1 MRRKNTPKRWDSKE
15 AGYGKKKIFN
25 GIEQK
30 KIHDFLKSY
39 LLEVFSDEEYITD
52 FRKAYEEAERVEVYG
67 ERKHL
72 TPSLVK
78 DWLQGLPLG
87 CAYTTY
93 NIVCMLLEVVTGSK
107 DYNKI
112 NEFIT
117 NDSEIDSFY
126 WEEMGRIIYYEG
138 MK

>member
-1 MRRKNTPKRWDSKE
+1 MAGKRFLTELNKR
-15 AGYGKKKIFN
+15 
-25 GIEQK
+25 

-67 ERKHL
+67 AIMHL

-78 DWLQGLPLG
+78 DWLQGLPMG
-87 CAYTTY
+87 VSYMTY
-93 NIVCMLLEVVTGSK
+93 NIVCMLLGVVTGSK
-107 DYNKI
+107 DYSKI
-112 NEFIT
+112 DEFIT

>member
-1 MRRKNTPKRWDSKE
+1 MARKRFLTELNKR
-15 AGYGKKKIFN
+15 
-25 GIEQK
+25 
-30 KIHDFLKSY
+30 KIHNFLKSY
-39 LLEVFSDEEYITD
+39 LLEVFSNEEYITD
-52 FRKAYEEAERVEVYG
+52 FKKAYEEAKRVEVYG
-67 ERKHL
+67 ARKHL
-72 TPSLVK
+72 TPSLVA
-78 DWLQGLPLG
+78 DWLRGLPLRVSY
-87 CAYTTY
+87 ATY
-93 NIVCMLLEVVTGSK
+93 DIVCMLLEVVTGSK

>member
-1 MRRKNTPKRWDSKE
+1 MAGKRFLTELNKR
-15 AGYGKKKIFN
+15 
-25 GIEQK
+25 
-30 KIHDFLKSY
+30 KIHGFLRSY
-39 LLEVFSDEEYITD
+39 LLEVFSGEEYITD
-52 FRKAYEEAERVEVYG
+52 FKKAYKEAERVEVYG

-87 CAYTTY
+87 VSYMTH
-93 NIVCMLLEVVTGSK
+93 NIVCMLLGAVTGSK
-107 DYNKI
+107 DYSKI

-117 NDSEIDSFY
+117 NASEIDSFY

-138 MK
+138 ME

>member
-1 MRRKNTPKRWDSKE
+1 MARKRFLTELNKR
-15 AGYGKKKIFN
+15 
-25 GIEQK
+25 

-39 LLEVFSDEEYITD
+39 LLEVFSEEEYITD
-52 FRKAYEEAERVEVYG
+52 FRKAYEEVERVEVYG
-67 ERKHL
+67 DRKHV

-78 DWLQGLPLG
+78 AWLQGLPLDVS
-87 CAYTTY
+87 YMTY
-93 NIVCMLLEVVTGSK
+93 DIVCTLLGVVTGSK

-126 WEEMGRIIYYEG
+126 WAEMGRIIYYEG
-138 MK
+138 SKQ

>member
-1 MRRKNTPKRWDSKE
+1 MAGKRFLTELNKR
-15 AGYGKKKIFN
+15 
-25 GIEQK
+25 

-39 LLEVFSDEEYITD
+39 LLEVFSEEECITD

-67 ERKHL
+67 ARRHL
-72 TPSLVK
+72 TPSLVT
-78 DWLQGLPLG
+78 DWLLGLPL
-87 CAYTTY
+87 CVTYTTH

-107 DYNKI
+107 DYSKI

-117 NDSEIDSFY
+117 NASEIDSFY

-138 MK
+138 ME

>member
-1 MRRKNTPKRWDSKE
+1 MARKRFLTELNKR
-15 AGYGKKKIFN
+15 
-25 GIEQK
+25 

-52 FRKAYEEAERVEVYG
+52 FKKAYEEAERVEVYG
-67 ERKHL
+67 ARRRL
-72 TPSLVK
+72 TPSLVT
-78 DWLQGLPLG
+78 DWLKGLPLG
-87 CAYTTY
+87 VSYMTHRT
-93 NIVCMLLEVVTGSK
+93 VCMLLEVITGSK
-107 DYNKI
+107 DHDKI

-117 NDSEIDSFY
+117 NDYEIDSFY

>member
-1 MRRKNTPKRWDSKE
+1 MARKRFLTELNKR
-15 AGYGKKKIFN
+15 
-25 GIEQK
+25 
-30 KIHDFLKSY
+30 KIHNFLKAY

-52 FRKAYEEAERVEVYG
+52 FKKAYKEAERVEVYG
-67 ERKHL
+67 ASKHL

-78 DWLQGLPLG
+78 DWLLGLPLG
-87 CAYTTY
+87 VSYMTY
-93 NIVCMLLEVVTGSK
+93 NIVCMLLGVVTGSK

>member
-1 MRRKNTPKRWDSKE
+1 MARKRFLTELNKR
-15 AGYGKKKIFN
+15 
-25 GIEQK
+25 

-52 FRKAYEEAERVEVYG
+52 FRKAYEEAERVEAY
-67 ERKHL
+67 EARKHL

-87 CAYTTY
+87 VSYMTY
-93 NIVCMLLEVVTGSK
+93 NIVCMLLNVITGSK